1 MNRQA
6 RRCTPRAPG
15 VGRAGQEVRVVDRIE
30 QQGKASEDAVR
41 PDESVEDAVR
51 RGRWSATPFVL
62 LGSVALTLWLVVGVV
77 AGIVLLV
84 WWLA

>member
-1 MNRQA
+1 M
-6 RRCTPRAPG
+6 
-15 VGRAGQEVRVVDRIE
+15 VDRAE
-30 QQGKASEDAVR
+30 QEGLPADDAPL

-62 LGSVALTLWLVVGVV
+62 LGSVALTVWLVVGVV